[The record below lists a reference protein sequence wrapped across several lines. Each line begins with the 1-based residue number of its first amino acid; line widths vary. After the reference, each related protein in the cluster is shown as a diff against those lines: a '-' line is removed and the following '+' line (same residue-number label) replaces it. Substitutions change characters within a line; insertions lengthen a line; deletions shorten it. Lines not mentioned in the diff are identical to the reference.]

1 MSDRTRNNHRIGR
14 LLLEGIVVIV
24 SILIAFGLDAW
35 WDRSVERRDFVDDL
49 ANVELE
55 LATNIAAVAAAVEF
69 QARAMASIDVLL
81 DHAAATPVGA
91 PMSVPDTVILQ
102 AFVSTPSYDPSTGAI
117 DALIASGRLSD
128 LDDAELKSI
137 LTDFRTAVLDIREDE
152 LGARSAA
159 HDRVLPLF
167 WDSPA
172 IASAFA
178 KVNEIYDEGFG
189 RVPMAS
195 QTVDLPHVDG
205 LSNRLHFRRA
215 WVIAAVRE
223 LEIHEARLKRAAE
236 LMSQQ
241 LRDR

>member
-1 MSDRTRNNHRIGR
+1 MSDGTRDNRQIGR
-14 LLLEGIVVIV
+14 LLLEGIVVIL

-35 WDRSVERRDFVDDL
+35 WDRSVERRDFLDDL
-49 ANVELE
+49 TNVEQE
-55 LATNIAAVAAAVEF
+55 LASNIEAVTAAVEF
-69 QARAMASIDVLL
+69 QSRAVASIDVLL

-91 PMSVPDTVILQ
+91 PMSVADTVILQ

-152 LGARSAA
+152 LAARSAA
-159 HDRVLPLF
+159 HDRVLLLF

-172 IASAFA
+172 IASAFGR
-178 KVNEIYDEGFG
+178 VNEIYDEGFG
-189 RVPMAS
+189 REAMAFEM
-195 QTVDLPHVDG
+195 VELPHMDG
-205 LSNRLHFRRA
+205 FSNRLRFRRA
-215 WVIAAVRE
+215 WVIASVRE
-223 LEIHEARLKRAAE
+223 LEIHNTRLERAAE
-236 LMSQQ
+236 LMSDQ